1 MFADGRGVRVNR
13 RLAGQHI
20 VRWATLL
27 AALLLMAASPLAAQ
41 LPPAASQGAGQGGPA
56 PAGRQ
61 SDVCESSAAG
71 SPYIPVDSWVYP
83 AVLRLYSLGFVD
95 SVYLGMRPWTRSSV
109 NNMLD
114 EVGSRIEDYDAGPAT
129 NEAERIYTGTDPR
142 VALQCSG
149 LLPGPGGSCA
159 GGVGLLGGA
168 RHQRHAAPRQLSSRL
183 DRHQR
188 LRPSLPE
195 RLQ

>member
-13 RLAGQHI
+13 RLAGPHI

-27 AALLLMAASPLAAQ
+27 AALFLMAASPLAAQ

-56 PAGRQ
+56 PADSQ

-95 SVYLGMRPWTRSSV
+95 TVYLGMRPWTRSSV

-129 NEAERIYTGTDPR
+129 DEAERIYK
-142 VALQCSG
+142 ALTRELRFNRSS
-149 LLPGPGGSCA
+149 LLPGP
-159 GGVGLLGGA
+159 
-168 RHQRHAAPRQLSSRL
+168 
-183 DRHQR
+183 
-188 LRPSLPE
+188 
-195 RLQ
+195 